1 MAVAPPRWTHD
12 ELDYDSQF
20 SIQLFRDERI
30 KEPLELYLE
39 AFDKYR
45 GVMEDLLET
54 TVDLSKLRD
63 LAVEVLTDADMLEA
77 VRYLAGPAIS
87 ADDLKVLA
95 ETSLAAGRLRGDPP
109 AARRIIETVLLGL
122 DRRRFPW
129 VTEDREPTESE
140 RAAAALASASLIASR
155 RVMTSRAHD
164 AKNQQEDAVEAV
176 LLAAPNSFEK
186 VPSRAVSNIMEA
198 PLPGQFCR
206 ESLFGDR
213 KADLI
218 VRLRDGRAM
227 PIECKVSNS
236 STNSVKRLNNDA
248 AVKARAWI
256 DQFGSL
262 GCVPTAVLGGV
273 FKVHNLEAAQRDGLT
288 IFWAH
293 GLDKLTKFVVDT
305 SPKK

>member
-1 MAVAPPRWTHD
+1 
-12 ELDYDSQF
+12 
-20 SIQLFRDERI
+20 
-30 KEPLELYLE
+30 
-39 AFDKYR
+39 
-45 GVMEDLLET
+45 MEDLLEM
-54 TVDLSKLRD
+54 TVDLTKLD
-63 LAVEVLTDADMLEA
+63 ELAVEVLTDVDMLEA

-95 ETSLAAGRLRGDPP
+95 ETTLAPGRLRADPP
-109 AARRIIETVLLGL
+109 AARRIIDTVLLGL

-129 VTEDREPTESE
+129 VTEDREPTDAE
-140 RAAAALASASLIASR
+140 RAASALASAALIASR

-176 LLAAPNSFEK
+176 LLAPPTDFEK
-186 VPSRAVSNIMEA
+186 VAARVVTNIMEA

-218 VRLRDGRAM
+218 VRLRDGRVM

-273 FKVHNLEAAQRDGLT
+273 FKVHNLKSAQRDGLT
-288 IFWAH
+288 LFWAH
-293 GLDKLTKFVVDT
+293 GLDKLTKFVLDT
-305 SPKK
+305 SPPK

>member
-1 MAVAPPRWTHD
+1 MAVPPPRWSHAQL
-12 ELDYDSQF
+12 EYDAEF
-20 SIQLFRDERI
+20 SIESFRDERM

-54 TVDLSKLRD
+54 TLDLAKLRE
-63 LAVEVLTDADMLEA
+63 LAVEILTDVDMLEA

-95 ETSLAAGRLRGDPP
+95 ESTLAPARLRADPP
-109 AARRIIETVLLGL
+109 AARRIIDTVLLGL

-129 VTEDREPTESE
+129 VTEDRDPTEDE

-186 VPSRAVSNIMEA
+186 VPPRVVTNIMEA
-198 PLPGQFCR
+198 PVPGQFCR

-218 VRLRDGRAM
+218 VRLRDGRVM

-262 GCVPTAVLGGV
+262 GCVPTAILGGV

-288 IFWAH
+288 IYWAH
-293 GLDKLTKFVVDT
+293 GLDKLTKFVGDT

>member
-1 MAVAPPRWTHD
+1 MAVAPPRWTHA
-12 ELDYDSQF
+12 ELDYDAQF
-20 SIQLFRDERI
+20 SIALFRDERM

-39 AFDKYR
+39 AFDKFR

-54 TVDLSKLRD
+54 TVDLSKLQE
-63 LAVEVLTDADMLEA
+63 LAVEVLTDVDMLEA

-87 ADDLKVLA
+87 SDDLKVLA
-95 ETSLAAGRLRGDPP
+95 ETSLAPGRLRGDPA

-140 RAAAALASASLIASR
+140 RAAAALASAALIASR
-155 RVMTSRAHD
+155 RAMTSRAND

-176 LLAAPNSFEK
+176 LMAEPNSFDK
-186 VPSRAVSNIMEA
+186 VPSRVVSNLMQA
-198 PLPGQFCR
+198 PQPGEFCR

-213 KADLI
+213 KADLV

-236 STNSVKRLNNDA
+236 STNSIKRLNNDA

-273 FKVHNLEAAQRDGLT
+273 FKVRNLEAAQRDGLT
-288 IFWAH
+288 LFWAH
-293 GLDKLTKFVVDT
+293 GLDKLTKFLVDT